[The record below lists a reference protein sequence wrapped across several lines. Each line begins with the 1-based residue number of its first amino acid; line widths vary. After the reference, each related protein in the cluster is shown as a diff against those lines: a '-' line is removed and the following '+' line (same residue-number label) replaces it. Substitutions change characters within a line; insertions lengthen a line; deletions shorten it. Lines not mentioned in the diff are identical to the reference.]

1 MPKVVTL
8 FSEKN
13 FLFLVALLANR
24 ADLAAAAEEGGADAL
39 VVSAG
44 ASDFGANRFG
54 NFELEEEGIRTI
66 TSTVS
71 VPVGLYLGDTLHVD
85 SEEWERVIDA
95 NIDFLIMFAHQMPIL
110 VLSDERVSK
119 FAAIGAGYVIEQ
131 VRSLSRD
138 PNIDALVAALTPSQ
152 AVAQDMSVLDLGTL
166 RLLVEISDKPILNL
180 VQKMVEPRFLP
191 ILVRTGCR
199 GVILN
204 SLSLGSSVESVK
216 LVLADYHSRVI

>member
-1 MPKVVTL
+1 
-8 FSEKN
+8 
-13 FLFLVALLANR
+13 
-24 ADLAAAAEEGGADAL
+24 
-39 VVSAG
+39 
-44 ASDFGANRFG
+44 
-54 NFELEEEGIRTI
+54 
-66 TSTVS
+66 
-71 VPVGLYLGDTLHVD
+71 
-85 SEEWERVIDA
+85 
-95 NIDFLIMFAHQMPIL
+95 MFAHQMPIL

-216 LVLADYHSRVI
+216 SVLADYHSRVI